1 MDWYGKVLVGD
12 AQTRYPQTHIFRQ
25 GHATIRFV
33 WRSLHTGG
41 GPAIRT
47 QKQPR
52 DQRPGA
58 VFLLA
63 FGLTKSYMSIL

>member
-1 MDWYGKVLVGD
+1 MDWYGKVLVGN
-12 AQTRYPQTHIFRQ
+12 AQERYPLAHALHQ
-25 GHATIRFV
+25 GHATIRSV

-52 DQRPGA
+52 DQLPGA
-58 VFLLA
+58 VFFSVA
-63 FGLTKSYMSIL
+63 